1 MDWRSDSRSYFP
13 TQRIINRYLVATF
26 MKIFLFSLLVAMF
39 LFLLVEFVDRIDK
52 FMNSGVSFRTIL
64 AYLLFRIPLSIS
76 RVFGWATL
84 FSTFFAL
91 GMLSRNQEIT
101 AMRCAG
107 LSMNRIAFPLLGVSL
122 LISLFTLF
130 WNEGLVPVFTSKS
143 EQIYKREVKKIQ
155 PQSVIGTKDVWI
167 RGKAG
172 FINVDRFDAKK
183 NVLEGLTIY
192 VLDRDFVLQRIVEAQ
207 TAHWNGSSWQ
217 ADAIWEWN
225 FSGNGKTMQ
234 RVAATSLPLT
244 QTPEDF
250 KVFERDPEEFGFFD
264 LQKQIAEFK
273 AIGVDTTEHQVYLW
287 VKLALPLIS
296 PLMVFVGIPFA
307 VKHASGAG
315 MALSFALSM
324 AIGFGYWFLL
334 AFGISLGRGG
344 VIPPFLSAWLAN
356 MIFVLVG
363 LFFFMGEE

>member
-1 MDWRSDSRSYFP
+1 MKSTTDRRSYFF
-13 TQRIINRYLVATF
+13 TQRIVNRYLMATF
-26 MKIFLFSLLVAMF
+26 LKIFLLSLLVAMF
-39 LFLLVEFVDRIDK
+39 LFLVVEFVDRIDK
-52 FMNSGVSFRTIL
+52 FLSSGVSLQIIL
-64 AYLLFRIPLSIS
+64 TYLLFRIPLSIS

-101 AMRCAG
+101 ALRCAG
-107 LSMNRIAFPLLGVSL
+107 LSINQIAFPLLLLSL

-192 VLDRDFVLQRIVEAQ
+192 VLDRDFVLQRIVEAK
-207 TAHWNGSSWQ
+207 TAHWNGNIWQ
-217 ADAIWEWN
+217 ADTIWQWN
-225 FSGNGKTMQ
+225 FAAHGKTMQ

-250 KVFERDPEEFGFFD
+250 KVFERDPEEFSFFD

-273 AIGVDTTEHQVYLW
+273 AIGIDTTEHQVNLY

-296 PLMVFVGIPFA
+296 PLMVFIGIPFA
-307 VKHASGAG
+307 LRHASGAG
-315 MALSFALSM
+315 MALSFGLSM

-356 MIFVLVG
+356 VIFALGG
-363 LFFFMGEE
+363 LFFFTGEE